1 MLTVR
6 KTSVRTISNKRT
18 VENKGKEATVYL
30 YGDIGGYF
38 GVDHQQ
44 WVQDFNAI
52 DAGTIHLRI
61 DSQGGD
67 VFAARAMKTAVMQH
81 KAKVIAHIDG
91 LAASAA
97 SFLAMGADEREI
109 VEGGFFMIHNALSFL
124 DVFGYFNAQ
133 DMRDLIEDIG
143 KEIKLH
149 DKINESIANDY
160 AKVSGK
166 TQQEMLDYM
175 DSETWFTAK
184 EAQDAGLVDRI
195 YDGEPVEG
203 TYDLSVFANVPEAV
217 MSRNTNL
224 TKRTMERAMR
234 DAGISNKVAKKILA
248 EGFKEGDQRDVEPT
262 IESATQ
268 DDTPQRDV
276 VVEPQEPQDKF
287 KKLLTRV
294 DVVLTPTTN

>member
-52 DAGTIHLRI
+52 DASTIHLRI

-67 VFAARAMKTAVMQH
+67 VFAARAMKTAIMQH

-109 VEGGFFMIHNALSFL
+109 VDGGFFMIHNALSFL

-143 KEIKLH
+143 KEINLH

-166 TQQEMLDYM
+166 TQQEMLAYM
-175 DSETWFTAK
+175 DFETWFTAK
-184 EAQDAGLVDRI
+184 EAQDVGLVNRI

-224 TKRTMERAMR
+224 TKRTMEKAMR

-248 EGFKEGDQRDVEPT
+248 EGFKEGDQRDVEPI

-268 DDTPQRDV
+268 DATPQRDV
-276 VVEPQEPQDKF
+276 VVEPQDKF